1 MLATMNI
8 VLTPEQSEIIQQK
21 LHSGRYKS
29 VDDAIDRAIQLLDES
44 EDNSVTEDPT
54 WIANTQQ
61 KVDLAIDSLAKNGG
75 TDGTI
80 VVDRLLEKFRQA
92 RRSS

>member
-1 MLATMNI
+1 MPLPTVGSAN
-8 VLTPEQSEIIQQK
+8 E
-21 LHSGRYKS
+21 
-29 VDDAIDRAIQLLDES
+29 RAIQLLDEL
-44 EDNSVTEDPT
+44 EDTPLTEDLT

-75 TDGTI
+75 TDGII

-92 RRSS
+92 RQSS